1 MRFRIFAA
9 VGLMAALFFVSDAF
23 AQTGQRRAPPKINE
37 TQDADTKAEY
47 LESIPYKPCPA
58 SVRFP
63 NGQHACLGLP
73 GQPKSDVE
81 GANENRSGQ
90 DDVR

>member
-1 MRFRIFAA
+1 MRLRIFVA
-9 VGLMAALFFVSDAF
+9 VGLLVTLSLSSNAL
-23 AQTGQRRAPPKINE
+23 AQTGRPHAPPKINE

-73 GQPKSDVE
+73 GHPNSDVE
-81 GANENRSGQ
+81 SDNQGRNGQ
-90 DDVR
+90 DDAR

>member
-1 MRFRIFAA
+1 MRFHFFAA
-9 VGLMAALFFVSDAF
+9 TLIAAQVLVFSAL
-23 AQTGQRRAPPKINE
+23 AETARQHAPPKLNE

-63 NGQHACLGLP
+63 NGQQACLGLP
-73 GQPKSDVE
+73 GHPKSDVE
-81 GANENRSGQ
+81 GEHEDRGGQ
-90 DDVR
+90 DE

>member
-9 VGLMAALFFVSDAF
+9 AVLIAAVPLISNAL
-23 AQTGQRRAPPKINE
+23 AQTGQRHAPPKINE

-63 NGQHACLGLP
+63 NGQHACLGGP
-73 GQPKSDVE
+73 GPQNSDVE
-81 GANENRSGQ
+81 SDGEDRNDREGTR
-90 DDVR
+90 

>member
-1 MRFRIFAA
+1 MRFQLFAA
-9 VGLMAALFFVSDAF
+9 VALTAVLPLISNAL
-23 AQTGQRRAPPKINE
+23 AQTGQRHAPPKINE

-63 NGQHACLGLP
+63 NGQHACLGFP
-73 GQPKSDVE
+73 GHPNSDVE
-81 GANENRSGQ
+81 GENQDRNGQ

>member
-9 VGLMAALFFVSDAF
+9 VALIAALSLVSNAL
-23 AQTGQRRAPPKINE
+23 AQTGQRHAPPKITE

-58 SVRFP
+58 SVLFP
-63 NGQHACLGLP
+63 NGQHACLGAPSSPNL
-73 GQPKSDVE
+73 DVE
-81 GANENRSGQ
+81 SDGEDRRDREGL
-90 DDVR
+90 R

>member
-9 VGLMAALFFVSDAF
+9 AALIAAVPLISNAL
-23 AQTGQRRAPPKINE
+23 AQTGQRHAPPKINE
-37 TQDADTKAEY
+37 TQDADSKAEY

-58 SVRFP
+58 SVLFP

-73 GQPKSDVE
+73 GHPNSDIE
-81 GANENRSGQ
+81 GENEHRGGQ